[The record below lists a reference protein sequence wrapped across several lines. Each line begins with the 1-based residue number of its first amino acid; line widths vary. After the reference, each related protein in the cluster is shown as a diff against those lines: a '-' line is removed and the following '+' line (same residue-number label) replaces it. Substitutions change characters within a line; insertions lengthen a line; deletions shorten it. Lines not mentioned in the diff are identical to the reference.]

1 MFSLVVGLPLG
12 TVAAV
17 KRGIKSASLIMAIA
31 FIGYATPNFILTI
44 FFILIFS
51 FNLHWLPSS
60 GQETWLHFVMPVLA
74 LGFAMM
80 ASVVRF
86 SRSAILD
93 VLGSDYIRTA
103 YAKGLSEII
112 VIFKHALRN
121 ASIPTVSVVG
131 LQVAGFVGAVV
142 LVEAVFSL
150 RGIGELVVRAAIQRD
165 YPVVMGTLFVFTLIG
180 LLTKLITDIMYVY
193 VDPRIKFT
201 SSSTQRNQ

>member
-1 MFSLVVGLPLG
+1 
-12 TVAAV
+12 
-17 KRGIKSASLIMAIA
+17 
-31 FIGYATPNFILTI
+31 
-44 FFILIFS
+44 
-51 FNLHWLPSS
+51 
-60 GQETWLHFVMPVLA
+60 MPVLA

-103 YAKGLSEII
+103 YAKGLSEKI

-121 ASIPTVSVVG
+121 ASIPIVSVVG

-165 YPVVMGTLFVFTLIG
+165 YPVLQFGVIVWAIVVTGVSLFVDIIYGLI
-180 LLTKLITDIMYVY
+180 
-193 VDPRIKFT
+193 DPRVRIT
-201 SSSTQRNQ
+201 ND

>member
-1 MFSLVVGLPLG
+1 
-12 TVAAV
+12 
-17 KRGIKSASLIMAIA
+17 MAIA
-31 FIGYATPNFILTI
+31 FIGYATPNFILAI

-103 YAKGLSEII
+103 YAKGLSEKI

-121 ASIPTVSVVG
+121 ASIPIVSVVG

-165 YPVVMGTLFVFTLIG
+165 YPVLQFGVIVWAIVVTGVSLFVDIIYGLI
-180 LLTKLITDIMYVY
+180 
-193 VDPRIKFT
+193 DPRVRIT
-201 SSSTQRNQ
+201 ND